1 MENIRHWDLVVLVL
15 YFGAM
20 AAMGPLFARRGRTTE
35 GYFLGDRSF
44 PGWLIGVSMFATSIS
59 SITFMAYPGD
69 AFKVSWL
76 RFLPNL
82 TLPIGVFMA
91 SVVFIPFFR
100 RGRITSAF
108 EYLEGRFGPKTRVYA
123 AVAFILAQVV
133 RISMIL
139 YLVSLVVKAATGL
152 DPYVSILIGGV
163 ITSFYT
169 VLGGIRAV
177 LWTDFIQA
185 GVLWLGGIAC
195 LIAIYVNLPDDVSV
209 GNLFS
214 IAVADGKFQFA
225 ELKETGE
232 LNPVPWFGKLS
243 EKTICVM
250 LFLGLTNW
258 LTEYSSNQ
266 NVIQRYA
273 AAKSAKEARRATW
286 ICCWFSIPTW
296 AFFMFLGTA
305 FYAFFQVCPDAG
317 GRAEAILQG
326 APFTKAEDI
335 LPFFVLNYLPAG
347 IGGLVIAG
355 ALAAAMSSISSS
367 INGVSAVGIVD
378 IYRRHFVKDR
388 DDKHYVL
395 IAKCIGVALAA
406 SMIVGAA
413 VLMAIDINTLQ
424 DTSTQIAAIMG
435 GGLLSIYLIGF
446 LTKIG
451 DGRAVG
457 AGIVCTLLFTFWM
470 TFSNLPAESLRL
482 PEALRAPIDNYY
494 AGILGN
500 VVMFVVIVVAAQ
512 FLSKPKRDLTN
523 MTVWTQ
529 DGTPLD

>member
-1 MENIRHWDLVVLVL
+1 MDIRPWDLVVLVL

-44 PGWLIGVSMFATSIS
+44 PGWLVGVSMFATSIS

-76 RFLPNL
+76 RMLPNF

-123 AVAFILAQVV
+123 AVAFILGQVV

-139 YLVSLVVKAATGL
+139 YLVSLVVKEATGL
-152 DPYVSILIGGV
+152 DPYVSIIIGGV

-185 GVLWLGGIAC
+185 GVLWLGGIIC
-195 LIAIYVNLPDDVSV
+195 LIVIWTKMPEGIGQV
-209 GNLFS
+209 FS

-225 ELKETGE
+225 ELIEETGE
-232 LNPVPWFGKLS
+232 LHPVPWFGKLS
-243 EKTICVM
+243 EKTIWVM

-273 AAKSAKEARRATW
+273 ASKSAKEARRATW

-305 FYAFFQVCPDAG
+305 FYAFFQVFPDG
-317 GRAEAILQG
+317 GGKAAAILQG
-326 APFTKAEDI
+326 ADLTKAEDI
-335 LPFFVLNYLPAG
+335 LPFFVLNYLPPG

-378 IYRRHFVKDR
+378 IYRRHMVKNR
-388 DDKHYVL
+388 DDRHYVL
-395 IAKCIGVALAA
+395 VAKGIGVALAV

-413 VLMAIDINTLQ
+413 VLMAVDIKTLQ

-457 AGIVCTLLFTFWM
+457 AGIVCTLIFTAWM
-470 TFSNLPAESLRL
+470 TFSHIEAESLLL
-482 PEALRAPIDNYY
+482 PEKIRANIDMYY

-500 VVMFVVIVVAAQ
+500 VIMFVVIIVAARL
-512 FLSKPKRDLTN
+512 LSKPQRDLTN